1 MFSSIRQKLIFIYI
15 VLITIPLII
24 INYLSIGSMSD
35 SILSEI
41 EVNTLKNANIISNIS
56 SNNNDNPLIIKQR
69 IKEYANAEMGRILVL
84 DSAGRVRVDSAGLL
98 DNMVLDNYEISQA
111 FNMQET
117 IGYYRTD
124 KYILQVAVPIIKK
137 VGHERK
143 AEGVVFISKNV
154 DEAFDT
160 IQSFRNQLTIL
171 SAFAAILA
179 VVVTII
185 VSGHITNPIT
195 LLSKTARKIGKG
207 QFGEEVR
214 IKSKDEIGRLAQDF
228 NSMSKELYEI
238 DKGRTQFI
246 GDVSHELKSPLA
258 SIKALIDSLLYGE
271 DNIEVYKEYLRDID
285 SEIDRLSDLVKSLLS
300 LTKIEEKGI
309 KKTDTPLEEIVQDA
323 MKILKPL
330 SDKYDVT
337 VSLDMDGQPRVMC
350 DREYIRMALINL
362 IDNAL
367 KYRDVNKTD
376 KKVELIGMNRRSG
389 YELKIVDNGIG
400 IKEEE
405 IDSIFKKFYRSDLS
419 RSRDTGGAGIGLSI
433 VSRIM
438 EVHGWKIIVDSKVGE
453 GTTISIFIPKKSS

>member
-1 MFSSIRQKLIFIYI
+1 LFSSIRQKLIFIYI

-137 VGHERK
+137 VGHESK

-185 VSGHITNPIT
+185 VSGHITKPIT

>member
-185 VSGHITNPIT
+185 VSGHITKPIT

>member
-185 VSGHITNPIT
+185 VSGHITKPIT

-376 KKVELIGMNRRSG
+376 KKVGLIGMNRRSG

-453 GTTISIFIPKKSS
+453 GTTISIFIPQKSS

>member
-185 VSGHITNPIT
+185 VSGHITKPIT

-453 GTTISIFIPKKSS
+453 GTTISIFIPQKSS

>member
-1 MFSSIRQKLIFIYI
+1 LFSSIRQKLIFIYI

-185 VSGHITNPIT
+185 VSGHITKPIT

-453 GTTISIFIPKKSS
+453 GTTISIFIPQKSS

>member
-185 VSGHITNPIT
+185 VSGHITKPIT

-258 SIKALIDSLLYGE
+258 SIKALIESLLYGE

>member
-185 VSGHITNPIT
+185 VSGHITKPIT

-376 KKVELIGMNRRSG
+376 RKVELIGMNRRSG

-453 GTTISIFIPKKSS
+453 GTTISIFIPQKSS

>member
-1 MFSSIRQKLIFIYI
+1 
-15 VLITIPLII
+15 
-24 INYLSIGSMSD
+24 MSD

-185 VSGHITNPIT
+185 VSGHITKPIT

-453 GTTISIFIPKKSS
+453 GTTISIFIPQKSS

>member
-124 KYILQVAVPIIKK
+124 KYVLQVAVPIIKK

-185 VSGHITNPIT
+185 VSGHITKPIT